1 VTRNLFRQ
9 VQQIMPRMGIRDK
22 LVIIFFALIIIP
34 MFLLWARW
42 QETAVGSTKSV
53 LQREVAE
60 RAREISDQ
68 VTRSLETNER
78 QIIDLTRQ
86 AAFQSYGREL
96 GFNGAAAP
104 NDPLRIDLS
113 AFLLAHQN
121 LYSAVVAVG
130 RDGQPIF
137 RIEARQHSSGIIRP
151 FVSDVSRDD
160 AIPAVTT
167 LFAKDQDR
175 AFVGEIRREGKE
187 ILLNIVAPLRGDS
200 GELTGA
206 LVVKVRADRLFAEAA
221 GPRTMTAENRPE
233 NGRPQAVVIG
243 NDGTVLYAADE
254 SKQSRP
260 FGEAFSQFAPSVDKI
275 LARELKEAGSADR
288 SAGYVAGDIDSEPW
302 LIHYRQRRENP
313 AFSTLI
319 IQDYSKALSQVEFDS
334 FVLLLLTLLLVIVA
348 MLSIYFLISGTT
360 DSIRRVTNGA
370 RAIATGNLGYHIQIK
385 SKDETRVLAEAFNRM
400 AGRLREMIRK
410 EGEQKQFESFARLSA
425 VLTHDLKNQILSL
438 SLLVSNMERKFD
450 REGFRE
456 DAMRTLSDSVNNL
469 QSLVSKLSDPR
480 TPTKRVREQSNL
492 TNLVR
497 RVIERTAAQADNR
510 FQIQTNLNTEVLA
523 NVDGKAIERV
533 IENLVINALE
543 AMQDGGVLMV
553 ATRQDGENAII
564 LVADTGKGMTED
576 FMRERLFQPFATTK
590 KKGIGLGLY
599 SCRDIIEQ
607 HGGRIDVASQVGRG
621 TEFSVILPT
630 RGNNTSSLSDS
641 SGDIAASLLP

>member
-1 VTRNLFRQ
+1 
-9 VQQIMPRMGIRDK
+9 MPRMGIRDK

-68 VTRSLETNER
+68 TTRSLEMNQR
-78 QIIDLTRQ
+78 QVIELTRQ
-86 AAFQSYGREL
+86 AALQSYGREL
-96 GFNGAAAP
+96 GSNSEAVP
-104 NDPLRIDLS
+104 NDTLRIDLS

-121 LYSAVVAVG
+121 LYSALVG
-130 RDGQPIF
+130 VNQAGRPIF

-151 FVSDVSRDD
+151 FVSSVGSEDVLPP
-160 AIPAVTT
+160 IPS
-167 LFAKDQDR
+167 LFAKESDGAVVR
-175 AFVGEIRREGKE
+175 EIRREGNRAV
-187 ILLNIVAPLRGDS
+187 LSIVAPLRGDS
-200 GELTGA
+200 GEVTGA
-206 LVVKVRADRLFAEAA
+206 LVVKVRADQLFSGAA
-221 GPRTMTAENRPE
+221 GPRTVTDGSRPD
-233 NGRPQAVVIG
+233 NGRPQVVIIG
-243 NDGTVLYAADE
+243 ADGTVLYAADE
-254 SKQSRP
+254 SKQSKQFR
-260 FGEAFSQFAPSVDKI
+260 EAFGQFTPAVDKMRES
-275 LARELKEAGSADR
+275 LERELKESA
-288 SAGYVAGDIDSEPW
+288 SATAERQPSMNLARDLDSEPW
-302 LIHYRQRRENP
+302 LIHYLLRRDNP
-313 AFSTLI
+313 AFSVLI
-319 IQDYSKALSQVEFDS
+319 VQDYSKALSQVEFDS
-334 FVLLLLTLLLVIVA
+334 FVLLLLTFLLVIVA

-410 EGEQKQFESFARLSA
+410 EGEQKQFESFARLSS

-480 TPTKRVREQSNL
+480 TPTKRIREQSNL

-497 RVIERTAAQADNR
+497 RVIDRTAAQAANR

-543 AMQDGGVLMV
+543 AMQEGGVLMV
-553 ATRQDGENAII
+553 ATRRDGDIAII
-564 LVADTGKGMTED
+564 SVADTGKGMTEE
-576 FMRERLFQPFATTK
+576 FMRERLFHPFATTK

-607 HGGRIDVASQVGRG
+607 HGGRIEVASQVGRG
-621 TEFSVILPT
+621 TEFSVILPIK
-630 RGNNTSSLSDS
+630 GNNTSSLSDS
-641 SGDIAASLLP
+641 SGDIASSLLP